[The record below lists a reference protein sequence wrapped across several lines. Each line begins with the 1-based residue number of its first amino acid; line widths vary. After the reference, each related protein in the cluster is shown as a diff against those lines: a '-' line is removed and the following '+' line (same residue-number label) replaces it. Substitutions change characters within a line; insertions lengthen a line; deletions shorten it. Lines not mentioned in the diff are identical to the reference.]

1 MAQLGVGGLP
11 EATEVLVVGAGPT
24 GLTAACRLAQA
35 GIDHVI
41 VDCAAA
47 GGNSSRAPVL
57 HSRTLEVLD
66 AIGAADLLRREGL
79 EVSDFVLQ
87 DRDQTLLRLD
97 FSDLPS
103 AYPYALLLPQSRTEA
118 ILTELH
124 ARSSRRPLQRLWRAV
139 SLEQD
144 REGVSVR
151 LAREAGA
158 DHAAETAPQ
167 AVIRARYVLGCDG
180 MFSRVREAAE
190 IAFEGEAYPESF
202 LLADV
207 RMSWPLP
214 PKQVQV
220 FVSKGGVMVVAPMP
234 GGWHRVVATLEPAPE
249 RPSVADIEGLLRQR
263 GPSAGA
269 RVHEVGWSGRFRV
282 HRHIAERYRLG
293 RVLLAGD
300 AAHVHSPAG
309 GQGMNIGIQDGLAL
323 ADHLVHI
330 SRNGGH
336 PADLD
341 AYERE
346 RRPVAEAV
354 LRLTDG
360 LTRLAL
366 LQSPVFR
373 LLRNRTVRALGRS
386 ARFRRRL
393 SLQLSELAD

>member
-1 MAQLGVGGLP
+1 MAQQGAGALP
-11 EATEVLVVGAGPT
+11 GATDVLIVGAGPT
-24 GLTAACRLAQA
+24 GLAAACRLAQA

-41 VDCAAA
+41 VDCASA
-47 GGNSSRAPVL
+47 GSNSSRAPVL
-57 HSRTLEVLD
+57 HARTLEMLD
-66 AIGAADLLRREGL
+66 AIGAAELLRQEGL
-79 EVSDFVLQ
+79 EVSDFVLR

-103 AYPYALLLPQSRTEA
+103 AYPYSLLLPQSRTEA
-118 ILTELH
+118 ILAQLH
-124 ARSSRRPLQRLWRAV
+124 ERSGARPLQRLWRAV

-151 LAREAGA
+151 LAREPDGPQRVEP
-158 DHAAETAPQ
+158 AAE

-180 MFSRVREAAE
+180 MYSRVREAAE

-220 FVSKGGVMVVAPMP
+220 FVSEGGVMVVAPMP
-234 GGWHRVVATLEPAPE
+234 EGRYRVVATLDPAPE
-249 RPSVADIEGLLRQR
+249 QPSAQDIEALLRRR
-263 GPSAGA
+263 GPSDPAT
-269 RVHEVGWSGRFRV
+269 VQEVSWSGRFRV
-282 HRHIAERYRLG
+282 HRRIAERYRLG

-309 GQGMNIGIQDGLAL
+309 GQGMNIGIQDALSL
-323 ADHLVHI
+323 ADHVVHV
-330 SRNGGH
+330 SSNGGH

-366 LQSPVFR
+366 LQSPIFR
-373 LLRNRTVRALGRS
+373 ILRNQTVRALGRS
-386 ARFRRRL
+386 ARFRRQL

>member
-1 MAQLGVGGLP
+1 LI
-11 EATEVLVVGAGPT
+11 VGAGPT
-24 GLTAACRLAQA
+24 GLAAACQLAQA
-35 GIDHVI
+35 GVDHVI
-41 VDCAAA
+41 VDCASA
-47 GGNSSRAPVL
+47 GSNSSRAPVL
-57 HSRTLEVLD
+57 HARTLEMLD
-66 AIGAADLLRREGL
+66 AIGAADLLRSEGL
-79 EVSDFVLQ
+79 EVSDFVLR

-103 AYPYALLLPQSRTEA
+103 AYPYSLLLPQSRTEA

-124 ARSSRRPLQRLWRAV
+124 ARSSRRPLQRPWRAL

-151 LAREAGA
+151 LARESATQPGEQAG
-158 DHAAETAPQ
+158 E

-180 MFSRVREAAE
+180 MYSRVREEAE
-190 IAFEGEAYPESF
+190 ISFEGEAYPESF

-207 RMSWPLP
+207 RLSWALP

-220 FVSKGGVMVVAPMP
+220 FVSAGGVMVVAPMP
-234 GGWHRVVATLEPAPE
+234 EGRHRVVATLDPAPE
-249 RPSVADIEGLLRQR
+249 RPSVGDIEALLHQR

-269 RVHEVGWSGRFRV
+269 RVHELGWSGRFRV
-282 HRHIAERYRLG
+282 HRRIAERYRLG

-366 LQSPVFR
+366 MQSPVFR
-373 LLRNRTVRALGRS
+373 LVRNRAVRALGRS

-393 SLQLSELAD
+393 SLQLSELVD